1 MRDYNKKLSIIVQNS
16 KILTARHHGAFNG
29 LGGMV
34 YPKTD
39 EEKETI
45 KKLASLKT
53 YFEIKGNKNRF
64 SRFMNQFKG

>member
-1 MRDYNKKLSIIVQNS
+1 MRDYNKKMAIIFQNS
-16 KILTARHHGAFNG
+16 KILTARHNGAFNG
-29 LGGMV
+29 LGGIV

-53 YFEIKGNKNRF
+53 YSEIEGNKNRF
-64 SRFMNQFKG
+64 SRFMNQFNG

>member
-1 MRDYNKKLSIIVQNS
+1 MRDYNKKMDIIVQNS
-16 KILTARHHGAFNG
+16 KILTARHNGAFNG
-29 LGGMV
+29 LCGIV

-39 EEKETI
+39 EEKEAI

-64 SRFMNQFKG
+64 SRFMNQFNG

>member
-1 MRDYNKKLSIIVQNS
+1 MRDYNKKMDIIVQNS
-16 KILTARHHGAFNG
+16 KILTARHHCAFNG
-29 LGGMV
+29 LGGIV

-53 YFEIKGNKNRF
+53 YFELKGNKNRF
-64 SRFMNQFKG
+64 SRFMNQFNG